1 MVSFLSVQT
10 LVIGGE
16 CEDGCDT
23 HTQSAQRARP
33 VLIHALRKIFFSL
46 THSLICS
53 HLLQPSNFFF
63 SSRSF
68 KCGPKKKKKKEKM
81 RRDKDAQTE
90 NSGREKKT
98 TSCH

>member
-1 MVSFLSVQT
+1 MMVSFLSVQT

-33 VLIHALRKIFFSL
+33 VLIHALRKIFFFL

-53 HLLQPSNFFF
+53 HLLQPSKLFFF
-63 SSRSF
+63 F
-68 KCGPKKKKKKEKM
+68 KEFQMWTKKKIKKNEEG
-81 RRDKDAQTE
+81 Q
-90 NSGREKKT
+90 GRTNREQWKRKKNT
-98 TSCH
+98 SSCH